1 MKSKNIIVTNNPYVR
16 DKFENEFNLV
26 YIDDNKTYMEVLTT
40 IRDMVH
46 KGYKLLTH
54 PLSGSVKPNETPYK
68 SVMLEEGST
77 LDSDSLMI
85 IEGAIQTMKKFQ
97 NNEATPKW
105 PESVHDDFRV
115 VDLSL
120 MENTVIRLGHF

>member
-68 SVMLEEGST
+68 SVMLEEGSK

-97 NNEATPKW
+97 NNEVTPNW

-120 MENTVIRLGHF
+120 MENTVYRLGHF

>member
-68 SVMLEEGST
+68 SVMLEEGSA

-97 NNEATPKW
+97 NNEATPNW
-105 PESVHDDFRV
+105 PERVHDDFRV

-120 MENTVIRLGHF
+120 MENTVYRLGHF

>member
-68 SVMLEEGST
+68 SVMLEEGSK
-77 LDSDSLMI
+77 LDSDSLMV

-97 NNEATPKW
+97 NNEVTPNW

-120 MENTVIRLGHF
+120 MENTVYRLGHF